1 MNPGQGGRGEK
12 LLGKG
17 AAEQNPFGDQKST
30 VERWKIFSVVGVALL
45 LGTLAL
51 QSLRADPTPEPL
63 GIGGKPASKP
73 ATLTARA
80 DKEAWIGEAA
90 GRVKKIED
98 REQLLEQKVNELRE
112 EVRHKDEELRKG
124 LKEKEQGRAERLAQ
138 LTPSAQ
144 GAARSTILPPPPTS
158 ALPPAPSGGQ
168 PLPVSTMP
176 VPTQRYPQPPSA
188 AGNPVGVNG
197 QGAMPPYPGPPVNRI
212 RVFTPEALAATPPP
226 APARYTIPT
235 GTMMS
240 VKLLTGLDAPG
251 KSAGVGGEPHPVLMF
266 VQDLSVLPNNVQMD
280 MKECF
285 ILAEGIGDL
294 SEERAKI
301 RAQNLSCIKRD
312 EQSAVDIKI
321 KGVVTG
327 EDGKIGMRGPI
338 VQREGAIMAKA
349 LMAGFVRGI
358 SQIFMPYQ
366 QGFFIAPNPRE
377 AFKFPEPTSIGMAG
391 AAGGMG
397 GAAQILARHYSQLAK
412 EIYPVIEIDAGREG
426 TLIITKGRTLPEP
439 PL

>member
-1 MNPGQGGRGEK
+1 MNPGQSGLGEK
-12 LLGKG
+12 LLGKSS
-17 AAEQNPFGDQKST
+17 AEKNPFGDQKST
-30 VERWKIFSVVGVALL
+30 IERWKIFSIVGVVLL
-45 LGTLAL
+45 VGTLAL

-63 GIGGKPASKP
+63 GISGKPASKP
-73 ATLTARA
+73 ATLSPRA

-90 GRVKKIED
+90 GRVKKIEE
-98 REQLLEQKVNELRE
+98 REQVLEQKVTAFQNEMRLKDE
-112 EVRHKDEELRKG
+112 EVRKLI
-124 LKEKEQGRAERLAQ
+124 KEKDQLRQDKLAQ

-144 GAARSTILPPPPTS
+144 GAARSTILPPPSS

-168 PLPVSTMP
+168 PFPVATMP
-176 VPTQRYPQPPSA
+176 GQMQRIPQMPNGGAPPM
-188 AGNPVGVNG
+188 GVNG
-197 QGAMPPYPGPPVNRI
+197 QIIPPPNMGPPMNRI
-212 RVFTPEALAATPPP
+212 RVFTPETMAPTPPP
-226 APARYTIPT
+226 APPRYTIPT
-235 GTMMS
+235 GTMMA

-251 KSAGVGGEPHPVLMF
+251 KSAGLGGEPHPVLMF

-285 ILAEGIGDL
+285 VLGEGIGDL

-301 RAQNLSCIKRD
+301 RAVSLSCVKNE
-312 EQSAVDIKI
+312 EQTAVDIRI

-338 VQREGAIMAKA
+338 VQREGAILAKA

-358 SQIFMPYQ
+358 SQMFMPYQ
-366 QGFFIAPNPRE
+366 QGFFIAPNPKE
-377 AFKFPEPTSIGMAG
+377 AFQFPEPTRLGMAG
-391 AAGGMG
+391 VAGGMG
-397 GAAQILARHYSQLAK
+397 GAAQVLARHYTQLAK

-426 TLIITKGRTLPEP
+426 TLIVTEGRTLPEP